1 LGCAP
6 AASLINVPSYASNT
20 DAATAL
26 AAGQLDWA
34 GNDIANVN
42 KIFVNVDK
50 ATNHTYFAPGS
61 TVTLEFTSQVAIHE
75 HRRSPSVSAAW
86 TAVR

>member
-1 LGCAP
+1 LGGAP

-42 KIFVNVDK
+42 KIF
-50 ATNHTYFAPGS
+50 
-61 TVTLEFTSQVAIHE
+61 
-75 HRRSPSVSAAW
+75 
-86 TAVR
+86 